1 MSIHTFLGYLGIRQE
16 VYRMTTSY
24 ELDVKRLDS
33 RITMLTSQ
41 FESRFS
47 SISADQDI
55 LTRREKEYEQST
67 DGKLKESTSA
77 INHIKSAISLA
88 NSTFNDQFNQ
98 VFEVCGLLIVI

>member
-1 MSIHTFLGYLGIRQE
+1 
-16 VYRMTTSY
+16 MTTSY

-33 RITMLTSQ
+33 RIAMLSSQ

-67 DGKLKESTSA
+67 DGKLKESTSV
-77 INHIKSAISLA
+77 INYLKSAISLA
-88 NSTFNDQFNQ
+88 NSTFNDQFSQ
-98 VFEVCGLLIVI
+98 VFEVCG